1 MSVRIATHSSFER
14 GLSTLQR
21 RQAELAE
28 QQEQLTSGKRVARG
42 SDDPAAA
49 ARAERAMSAK
59 LRVDADQR
67 ALDAS
72 RNSVLQ
78 AESALGDAGE
88 LLQKAREHVLAAG
101 NASYSDQERQGL
113 AVAIR
118 GLRDQLL
125 SVANRGDG
133 AGNYL
138 FGGQGSSRPPFSD
151 APGGVVFEGDSGSTM
166 TANAQPLPLT
176 VDGASTWLKAT
187 DPDLGTDTLSVFDVL
202 DRLAGELEATGRSND
217 QISATV
223 REGIKDLDAVSENL
237 LSTRSR
243 MGEVLNRADSV
254 EVRLS
259 QQALMASAERSAAE
273 DLDMVQAVSEF
284 QTQQTGYDAALKA
297 YSMVQRLSL
306 FDYVQG

>member
-1 MSVRIATHSSFER
+1 MSVRIATASSYER
-14 GLSTLQR
+14 GLSSLQR

-28 QQEQLTSGKRVARG
+28 QQEQLTSGKRVARA

-49 ARAERAMSAK
+49 ARAERAMSAQ
-59 LRVDADQR
+59 LRVEADQR

-72 RNSVLQ
+72 RNAVLQ

-88 LLQKAREHVLAAG
+88 LIQKVREHVLAAG
-101 NASYSDQERQGL
+101 NASYSDAERAGL
-113 AVAIR
+113 GAAIR
-118 GLRDQLL
+118 GLREQLL
-125 SVANRGDG
+125 SIANRGDG

-138 FGGQGSSRPPFSD
+138 FGGQGATRPPFRD
-151 APGGVVFEGDSGSTM
+151 APGGVVFVGDSGASM

-176 VDGASTWLKAT
+176 VDGRSTWLKAT
-187 DPDLGTDTLSVFDVL
+187 DPDLGSDSLSAFAVL
-202 DRLAGELEATGRSND
+202 DRLAHELESPGRDND
-217 QISATV
+217 QVTAIV
-223 REGIKDLDAVSENL
+223 REGIKDLDAVADNL
-237 LSTRSR
+237 LSARAQ
-243 MGEVLNRADSV
+243 MGEVLNRADAV

-259 QQALMASAERSAAE
+259 QQGLMAAAERSAAE

-284 QTQQTGYDAALKA
+284 QAQQTGYDAALKA